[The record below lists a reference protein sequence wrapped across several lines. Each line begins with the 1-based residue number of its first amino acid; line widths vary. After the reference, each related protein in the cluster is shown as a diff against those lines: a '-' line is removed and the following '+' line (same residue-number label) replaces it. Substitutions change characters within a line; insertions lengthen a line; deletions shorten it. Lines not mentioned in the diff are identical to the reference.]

1 MDIAL
6 EIGILEA
13 GLGLREDGRVASRLH
28 NAALVKGQGAEIT
41 VAKTPP
47 VGRQTELDL
56 GERRNP
62 AVLLIGGMISP
73 HERQCVDVVHLLGR
87 QGLGRRILHDKE
99 LSVIGFIEPL
109 GLERIGVLM
118 LDGKAVGV
126 GALVRLHLLKV
137 RQADRI
143 VDALLV
149 AGLVNGSVDIGDVA
163 NVEAGRQRVGNLGN
177 AVLAHAI
184 GNQVGAGVKQNR
196 AADLVG
202 PVVVVTEPS
211 KTGLNPADDDRRMLV
226 SPADQVAV
234 DDDGVVRALADDAA
248 GRVGVLVAA
257 LLGHRIVVDHGV
269 HVAGGN
275 QKAEPRLAI
284 LLYTR
289 VVAPVGLADQR
300 NAVAAGLQQAANDC
314 GAKARMVHVRVAAD
328 IDKVGLRDAV
338 REKFCSGKW

>member
-1 MDIAL
+1 M
-6 EIGILEA
+6 IGA
-13 GLGLREDGRVASRLH
+13 
-28 NAALVKGQGAEIT
+28 
-41 VAKTPP
+41 
-47 VGRQTELDL
+47 
-56 GERRNP
+56 
-62 AVLLIGGMISP
+62 
-73 HERQCVDVVHLLGR
+73 HERQRVDVVHLLGR
-87 QGLGRRILHDKE
+87 QGLGGRILHDKE

-149 AGLVNGSVDIGDVA
+149 AGLVDGSVDIGDVA
-163 NVEAGRQRVGNLGN
+163 DIETGGQRVGDLGN
-177 AVLAHAI
+177 AVFTHSI

-202 PVVVVTEPS
+202 PVVVVAQPS
-211 KTGLNPADDDRRMLV
+211 QTGLDAADDDRRMLV
-226 SPADQVAV
+226 GLADQVAI
-234 DDDGVVRALADDAA
+234 DDDSVVGALANDAA
-248 GRVGVLVAA
+248 GRVGVLMAA

-269 HVAGGN
+269 HVAGGD

-300 NAVAAGLQQAANDC
+300 NAVAARLQQAADDRS
-314 GAKARMVHVRVAAD
+314 AKARMVHVRVAAD